1 MSTERNPKGAGR
13 KALAPDRK
21 KLNYTVTLIPSEAAE
36 LERRYGSLT
45 LAIRSVIIQDKPSL
59 LPTINKAIELLSNL
73 VDKPIH

>member
-1 MSTERNPKGAGR
+1 MNNERNPKGAGR

-45 LAIRSVIIQDKPSL
+45 LAIRSVIIQDKPEI
-59 LPTINKAIELLSNL
+59 LPILDKIVDLSAELKALMS
-73 VDKPIH
+73 